1 MDWQAEIDRH
11 YPSGREV
18 RDILLLHSR
27 SVADLALSI
36 ARQKQLPLDSADIET
51 AAMLHDIGIIATDAP
66 GIDCH
71 GSLPYL
77 AHGAAGA
84 DMLRADGIDETF
96 ARVAERH
103 TGAGLTDDEIA
114 DAALPLPSGRTYMP
128 ETLLERLICY
138 ADKFYSKTRLDSA
151 KTLESVRTSMLRH
164 SPATL
169 ERFDRL
175 HGEFSETPSDD

>member
-128 ETLLERLICY
+128 ETLLEKLICY
-138 ADKFYSKTRLDSA
+138 ADCFYSKGGDMTRKPLDR
-151 KTLESVRTSMLRH
+151 VRASMQ
-164 SPATL
+164 
-169 ERFDRL
+169 RFGPGIARRFEDL
-175 HGEFSETPSDD
+175 HKMFG